1 MMAITGSRSR
11 SVMACFFFLRFPP
24 DLEDVLLE
32 EDVRDE
38 PEEPLLELLR
48 FPLEDCVDR
57 AVLRR
62 SGR

>member
-1 MMAITGSRSR
+1 
-11 SVMACFFFLRFPP
+11 MACFFFLRFPP

-48 FPLEDCVDR
+48 FPLEDCVER